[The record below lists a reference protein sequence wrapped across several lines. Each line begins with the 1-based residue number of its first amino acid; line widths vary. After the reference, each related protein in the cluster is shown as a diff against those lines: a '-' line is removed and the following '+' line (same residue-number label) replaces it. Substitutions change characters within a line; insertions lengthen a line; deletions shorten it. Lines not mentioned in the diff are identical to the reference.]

1 MEKKIAQ
8 GISFLFHPLIIPTYM
23 LILLLQVDDFL
34 IYLIPLN
41 GKVILAALIF
51 ILTFLI
57 PLFLTFIMKWLRIIQ
72 SYYMVSREERIFP
85 YIATAIFY
93 FMAFFLVRRLEIS
106 ETLNIYLLGATLIVL
121 AGLFLNFVQKVSMH
135 MMALGG
141 MTGWLMSLIVILG
154 VDVNEFLFLVI
165 LITGITGTARM
176 ILDAHKPVE
185 IYTGLLTGFGIMFL
199 LFFFL
204 RSIG

>member
-1 MEKKIAQ
+1 
-8 GISFLFHPLIIPTYM
+8 
-23 LILLLQVDDFL
+23 
-34 IYLIPLN
+34 
-41 GKVILAALIF
+41 
-51 ILTFLI
+51 
-57 PLFLTFIMKWLRIIQ
+57 
-72 SYYMVSREERIFP
+72 
-85 YIATAIFY
+85 
-93 FMAFFLVRRLEIS
+93 
-106 ETLNIYLLGATLIVL
+106 
-121 AGLFLNFVQKVSMH
+121 
-135 MMALGG
+135 